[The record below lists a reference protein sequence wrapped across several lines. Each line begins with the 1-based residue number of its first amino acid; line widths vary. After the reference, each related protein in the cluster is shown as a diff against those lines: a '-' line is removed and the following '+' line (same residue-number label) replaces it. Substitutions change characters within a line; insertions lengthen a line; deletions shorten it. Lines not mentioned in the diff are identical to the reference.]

1 MPLIPE
7 ARAIKETLRDA
18 DAHAA
23 AVAEELL
30 ALEAPEP
37 GQVAALLCAY
47 IGFKYLLPGQVSPG
61 DSLEEVGRRS
71 LEVVRRGGNT
81 VAGMDVL
88 PHCGSASS
96 ATHKKILLLLALQRE
111 LGVKI
116 QPRQGA
122 DCETVDQLAALL
134 ARLLTEK
141 RREGAEAAPEE

>member
-7 ARAIKETLRDA
+7 ARAIKDVLRDA

-30 ALEAPEP
+30 ELEAPEP
-37 GQVAALLCAY
+37 EPVAALLCIY

-61 DSLEEVGRRS
+61 DTLEELGRRS
-71 LEVVRRGGNT
+71 LEQVRRSGNT

-116 QPRQGA
+116 EPRQGA
-122 DCETVDQLAALL
+122 DCETVAQLAALL
-134 ARLLTEK
+134 ARLLSEK
-141 RREGAEAAPEE
+141 ARPASGV